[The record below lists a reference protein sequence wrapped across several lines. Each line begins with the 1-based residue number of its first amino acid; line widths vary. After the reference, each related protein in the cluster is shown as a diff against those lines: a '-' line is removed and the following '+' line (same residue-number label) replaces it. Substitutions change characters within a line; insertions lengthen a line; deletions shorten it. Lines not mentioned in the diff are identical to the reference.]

1 MNQAIFYVVYIPHLK
16 INAYLCS
23 IIKTNDNI
31 KNTTIMEENKRTYDV
46 EFNNDTDSNSKG
58 IHGTY
63 EECMDWIEFNRG
75 DESTY
80 FGDYKGGIVSIVCEQ
95 TGEHVYIENI

>member
-1 MNQAIFYVVYIPHLK
+1 
-16 INAYLCS
+16 
-23 IIKTNDNI
+23 
-31 KNTTIMEENKRTYDV
+31 MEENKRTYDV

-63 EECMDWIEFNRG
+63 EECMGWIEFNRG

>member
-1 MNQAIFYVVYIPHLK
+1 
-16 INAYLCS
+16 
-23 IIKTNDNI
+23 
-31 KNTTIMEENKRTYDV
+31 MEENKRTYDV

-80 FGDYKGGIVSIVCEQ
+80 FGDYKTDRRACLYRKYLTFKITLCL
-95 TGEHVYIENI
+95 NIL